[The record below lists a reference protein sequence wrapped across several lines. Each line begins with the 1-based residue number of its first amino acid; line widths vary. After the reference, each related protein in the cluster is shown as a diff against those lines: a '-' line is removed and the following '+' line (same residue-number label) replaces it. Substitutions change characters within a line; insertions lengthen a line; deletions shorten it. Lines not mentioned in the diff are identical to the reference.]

1 MVKQLKMKKIKNA
14 ATSIL
19 FLLAGFTLLAQQQFP
34 GNLDVSFNTAD
45 VGYGEQVGASNTVYS
60 VVRQP
65 DQKLLVGG
73 NFTTY
78 NNVSRVRIA
87 RLNEDGTVDASFNPG
102 LGFTGGTSPS
112 VRAIALQPDGKIL
125 VGGLFTGYNGV
136 ERNRIARL
144 NADGTLDTSFD
155 PGTGTSTATNHYIN
169 SIVLQPDG
177 KILIGGLFTE
187 YNGTPRSRIARL
199 NEDGTLD
206 TSFDPG
212 TGTTG
217 AAAHYVYSV
226 ALQAD
231 GKILIGGNFT
241 GYNGTTGVNRI
252 ARLNTD
258 GTLDTSFDIGTGAA
272 GSVRKIAVQEDG
284 KIIIGGEFT
293 SFNATT
299 TGRITRIN
307 ADGTLDAIFN
317 AAAGTGFTN
326 SSGIPS
332 VHAIHIQT
340 DGKILAGGTF
350 VHYNGVPR
358 NKITRLNADGS
369 LDTSFEVGTGVN
381 TGIYAFELQ
390 QDDKI
395 LIGGDFYTYNGTAR
409 RNVTRLN
416 TNGNIDYTF
425 NPETGINGSVYTTV
439 KQADGKILAGGYFT
453 HVNGVASKNIVRLN
467 MNGSVDTTF
476 NPGAGPQGSGI
487 VEIIKVQPDGKI
499 LIGGYFTSYNG
510 VPRNGIARLNADGT
524 LDTSFSPGGGV
535 TGTGAERVT
544 AIALQEDGKII
555 IGGIFNSYDGGV
567 SKGITRLNADGS
579 VDPSFDSGTGTS
591 NSAYVYSIA
600 LQSDGKIV
608 IAGDFTTYNELP
620 ANQIARLNTDGTL
633 DASFQAN
640 VGAGPEMYGS
650 PGSVYSIGLT
660 SDEKIIAAGLFD
672 TYNDQAA
679 RNILRLNTDGT
690 LDTTFSSGSGTS
702 WMEIRALMIQ
712 PDEKIVIGGN
722 FNSYNGAA
730 VNRIA
735 RLESNGDFDTSFDPG
750 AGASSIVYA
759 LFIQTDGKI
768 VIAGDFTHYDGTG
781 RNRLARIF
789 GTECSA
795 VTRIDEQQLCGVSS
809 YVWIDGNTYT
819 ADNHTA
825 TYTLSTVSGGC
836 DSIVTLNLTFLETA
850 TGTDVITACGAY
862 TWIDGNTYH
871 SSNNTATYTLSG
883 AAANTC
889 DSIVTLNLT
898 ISTVDSTV
906 SVNGTVLTANQDGA
920 TYQWID
926 CDHSN
931 APVPGATSQS
941 FTPVSNGSYAVTVTT
956 DDCTKTSACIVV
968 NSVGLK
974 EAGFAGLS
982 IYPNPASSSVTIV
995 LDEKGS
1001 YSLSDVTGKAMKKGI
1016 LSGEGITTIDVSQLN
1031 AGVYFIELTTGGN
1044 ASITEKI
1051 VKQ

>member
-1 MVKQLKMKKIKNA
+1 MKKIKNA

-34 GNLDVSFNTAD
+34 GNLDVSFNTTD
-45 VGYGEQVGASNTVYS
+45 VGYGEQVGASSTVYS
-60 VVRQP
+60 VVKQP
-65 DQKLLVGG
+65 DQKILIGG

-87 RLNEDGTVDASFNPG
+87 RLNEDGTIDASFNPG
-102 LGFTGGTSPS
+102 TGFTGGTPPS

-125 VGGLFTGYNGV
+125 VGGLFTEYNGV
-136 ERNRIARL
+136 ARNRIVRL

-155 PGTGTSTATNHYIN
+155 PGTGTSTTASHYIN

-187 YNGTPRSRIARL
+187 YNGTARSRIARL

-217 AAAHYVYSV
+217 TATHYVYSV

-231 GKILIGGNFT
+231 GKILIGGSFT
-241 GYNGTTGVNRI
+241 GYNGTTGINRI

-258 GTLDTSFDIGTGAA
+258 GTLDTTFDVGTGAA
-272 GSVRKIAVQEDG
+272 SNVRKIAVQEDG
-284 KIIIGGEFT
+284 KIIIGGEFS
-293 SFNATT
+293 SFNGTSV
-299 TGRITRIN
+299 GRITRIN
-307 ADGTLDAIFN
+307 PDGTPDAAFN
-317 AAAGTGFTN
+317 TAAGTGFTS
-326 SSGIPS
+326 SSGTPS
-332 VHAIHIQT
+332 VHAIYIQA
-340 DGKILAGGTF
+340 DGKILAGGETF
-350 VHYNGVPR
+350 IQYNGVPR

-369 LDTSFEVGTGVN
+369 LDTSFDVGTGIN
-381 TGIYAFELQ
+381 TGIYSFELQ
-390 QDDKI
+390 PDDKI
-395 LIGGDFYTYNGTAR
+395 LIGGNYSSYNGVAR

-416 TNGNIDYTF
+416 TDGIIDYTF

-439 KQADGKILAGGYFT
+439 KQSDGKILAGGYFT
-453 HVNGVASKNIVRLN
+453 HVNGVARRNIVRLN
-467 MNGSVDTTF
+467 LNGSVDTTF
-476 NPGAGPQGSGI
+476 NPGASSQGSGI
-487 VEIIKVQPDGKI
+487 VEIIKLQPDGKI

-510 VPRNGIARLNADGT
+510 VQRNGIARLNADGT
-524 LDTSFSPGGGV
+524 LDTSFDPGGGV
-535 TGTGAERVT
+535 TGTGAQRIN
-544 AIALQEDGKII
+544 AIALQDDGKII

-567 SKGITRLNADGS
+567 SKGIARLNADGS

-591 NSAYVYSIA
+591 NSAYVYSIV

-620 ANQIARLNTDGTL
+620 ANQIARLNADGTL

-640 VGAGPEMYGS
+640 VGEGVKMFGS
-650 PGSVYSIGLT
+650 PGSVYAIGLT

-672 TYNDQAA
+672 NYNDETA
-679 RNILRLNTDGT
+679 RSIIRLNTDGT
-690 LDTTFSSGSGTS
+690 LDAAFSSGSGTS
-702 WMEIRALMIQ
+702 WMEIRALTIQ

-722 FNSYNGAA
+722 FNSYNGSA

-750 AGASSIVYA
+750 AGASAIVYA

-768 VIAGDFTHYDGTG
+768 VIAGDFTNYDGTG

-795 VTRIDEQQLCGVSS
+795 VTSIDEQQLCGVSS

-819 ADNHTA
+819 TDNHTA

-836 DSIVTLNLTFLETA
+836 DSIVTLNLTFLQTA
-850 TGTDVITACGAY
+850 TGTDVITACAPY
-862 TWIDGNTYH
+862 TWIDGNTYL

-889 DSIVTLNLT
+889 DSIVTLDLT

-920 TYQWID
+920 AYQWID
-926 CDHSN
+926 CDNSN

-941 FTPVSNGSYAVTVTT
+941 FTPASNGSYAVTVTT

-968 NSVGLK
+968 NSVGLE

-982 IYPNPASSSVTIV
+982 IYPNPASSNVTIV
-995 LDEKGS
+995 FTEKGS
-1001 YSLSDVTGKAMKKGI
+1001 YSLSDVTGKEMKKGI
-1016 LSGEGITTIDVSQLN
+1016 LSGDGTTTIDVSLLN
-1031 AGVYFIELTTGGN
+1031 AGVYFIELTTGAN
-1044 ASITEKI
+1044 TSITEKI